1 MKDEKTLTFIEK
13 AKKVHGDKYDYSK
26 VEYINSKTKV
36 CIICPKH
43 GEFWQEASSH
53 LRGHG
58 CLLCYN
64 ENRSKL
70 QCCSK
75 EKFIKKAKLIHGNK
89 YDYSKIEYKNNR
101 TKICII
107 CSIHGD
113 FWITPDSLIQ
123 GKGCQKCG
131 IISARNKNKM
141 NQDDFI
147 KRANEIHGNKYD
159 YSKVGYINTDTK
171 VKIVCPE
178 HGEFEQTPHHH
189 LNGHGCSLCGRNNL
203 SENKIYEKIKGNFS
217 DAIRQY
223 SNTFLIE
230 NGHPQFIDIYIPSKK
245 IGIEYQGR
253 QHFTP
258 VNAFGGKLEFEKQK
272 IRDLKKYNKSK
283 ENGIKILYFSY
294 EKEIPEN
301 YIDKIYTQ
309 EEELLKTIENYDN

>member
-1 MKDEKTLTFIEK
+1 MGNREKFIEK
-13 AKKVHGDKYDYSK
+13 ANKRHNFKYNYEK
-26 VEYINSKTKV
+26 VEYIGSKNKV
-36 CIICPKH
+36 CIICPEH
-43 GEFWQEASSH
+43 GEFWQEPAAH
-53 LRGHG
+53 VRGNG
-58 CLLCYN
+58 CPICANYK
-64 ENRSKL
+64 RGIDKRWD
-70 QCCSK
+70 K
-75 EKFIKKAKLIHGNK
+75 DKFIQESIKFHGEK
-89 YDYSKIEYKNNR
+89 YDYSQVEYKNAR
-101 TKICII
+101 KKVKIFCPE
-107 CSIHGD
+107 HG
-113 FWITPDSLIQ
+113 FFEQLPSVHIQ
-123 GKGCQKCG
+123 GQGCPKCAG
-131 IISARNKNKM
+131 KNMLNNEIIDR
-141 NQDDFI
+141 FI
-147 KRANEIHGNKYD
+147 KIHGNKYD
-159 YSKVGYINTDTK
+159 YSKVSYINTDTK

-253 QHFTP
+253 QHFIP